1 MKIQVT
7 VWMYASDE
15 CRNED
20 QSFGTRNIEWILSC
34 AFAGESGQMHM

>member
-7 VWMYASDE
+7 VWMYASNE

-20 QSFGTRNIEWILSC
+20 QSFGTRNIEWIWSY
-34 AFAGESGQMHM
+34 AFVGESGEVHM